1 MKNLLSHMNLYDM
14 ISLFVFSI
22 PVMFIY
28 FIICSIY
35 IKKIDKA
42 PKETA
47 KHGLSRFVLIG
58 LLILFMFIL
67 FDTVIEFFSAFF
79 FQYYK
84 TIPSHEAESII
95 FKNMCERTRTF
106 PINILINFTTFCT
119 FLYAGAEGA
128 IAGMKTLQ
136 VDSGLCIELPNI
148 KRQRLKMVF
157 LSWCYVG
164 IVANIYQYIIGGE
177 IVDFNLAEIYVG
189 LGTSLAIMFI
199 AERSPQ
205 MLANKTIKSTETITK
220 LDLSKMVM
228 DIPSSRKITIEEDNS
243 DIADKVVCEEEML
256 QSKDL

>member
-1 MKNLLSHMNLYDM
+1 MKNLLSRMNLYDM

-28 FIICSIY
+28 FIICLIY

-58 LLILFMFIL
+58 LLVLFMFIL

-84 TIPSHEAESII
+84 TIPNHEAESII

-119 FLYAGAEGA
+119 FLYDGAEGA
-128 IAGMKTLQ
+128 IAGIKTLQ
-136 VDSGLCIELPNI
+136 VDSGLCIELPDI

-205 MLANKTIKSTETITK
+205 MLANKTIKSTETTTK

-228 DIPSSRKITIEEDNS
+228 DIPSSRKIMIEEDNS
-243 DIADKVVCEEEML
+243 DIADKVVCEEETL